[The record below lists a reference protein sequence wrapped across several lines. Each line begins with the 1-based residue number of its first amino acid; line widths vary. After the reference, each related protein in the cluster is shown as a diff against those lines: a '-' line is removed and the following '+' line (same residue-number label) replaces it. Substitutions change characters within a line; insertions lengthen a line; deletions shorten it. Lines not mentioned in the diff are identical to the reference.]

1 MAIPNISDY
10 FRSQQQHRQALNE
23 QARQFN
29 EAKAQKDQQFY
40 TNMFAAPLMGMGTQ
54 SLGKFIEQKMP
65 LAQAQIAK
73 IDADTGLTK
82 AQTEGL
88 SGTNTEQQLGRGTRR
103 AIDLF
108 EGASDV
114 PVPAPQKA
122 PVPTSGGMDLI
133 PEEEKKGMGMRGY
146 FGGIQPF
153 GRA

>member
-10 FRSQQQHRQALNE
+10 FRSQQQHRKALNE

-40 TNMFAAPLMGMGTQ
+40 TNLFAGPLMGMGTQ

-65 LAQAQIAK
+65 LGQSQIAK

-82 AQTEGL
+82 EQTTGL
-88 SGTNTEQQLGRGTRR
+88 GQENKFKNFNYGTIMNKPSVMGSQN
-103 AIDLF
+103 
-108 EGASDV
+108 V
-114 PVPAPQKA
+114 PIPISPKQPAAPKA
-122 PVPTSGGMDLI
+122 PTSGGMDLI
-133 PEEEKKGMGMRGY
+133 PEEEGMQGY